1 MSFFFGMMFVVLG
14 VYYVTVVGLN
24 PLQLVLVGTT
34 VETTIFLFEIPTGV
48 LADMYSRR
56 LSVIIGDVVIG
67 IAYVVQGALSF
78 FGGILLA
85 QVLWGIGETFVSG
98 AFDAWI
104 ADEIGEEK
112 AGRVYLRAS
121 QVGMVGGM
129 TGTVTGAVLGS
140 LDVRLPILLGG
151 TLFIALAAFLA
162 VFMPED
168 GFKPAPRE
176 QRRQIGDFTR
186 TFRAGVRQ
194 VRGRP
199 VLITILLIGVVYGAF
214 TEGYDRLNEAHFL
227 TNLEFPAVGGLQ
239 PVAWFAAL
247 SIVGG
252 LLGLVVTEIARRRIN
267 TSSHVIVTRSLLGI
281 SGLLSAAV
289 IGFGLA
295 GSFAM
300 AASTST
306 LIHLMRTLR
315 GPLTTAWIN
324 QNVDPQVR
332 ATVISMS
339 GQADALGQL
348 AVGPGIGAIGT
359 AFGLRTALVVAGIL
373 LAPALLLYTRTLRR
387 GRPPLAIAG
396 ADAEAT

>member
-14 VYYVTVVGLN
+14 VYYVTVVELN

-34 VETTIFLFEIPTGV
+34 VETTIFLFEVPTGV
-48 LADMYSRR
+48 LADIYSRR

-121 QVGMVGGM
+121 QVGMFGGM
-129 TGTVTGAVLGS
+129 AGTVTGAVLGS
-140 LDVRLPILLGG
+140 LDLRLPILLGG
-151 TLFIALAAFLA
+151 MLFIALAAFLA

-168 GFKPAPRE
+168 GFRPAPRE
-176 QRRQIGDFTR
+176 QRRQFSDFTR
-186 TFRAGVRQ
+186 TFRAGVQQ

-199 VLITILLIGVVYGAF
+199 VLITILLIGAVYGAF

-227 TNLEFPAVGGLQ
+227 TNLEFPAIGGLQ
-239 PVAWFAAL
+239 PVAWFAVL

-252 LLGLVVTEIARRRIN
+252 LLGLVVTEIARRRIDTN
-267 TSSHVIVTRSLLGI
+267 SHVVVARSLLVI

-289 IGFGLA
+289 ISFGLA

-300 AASTST
+300 AASTSL

-324 QNVDPQVR
+324 QNVDLQVR

-359 AFGLRTALVVAGIL
+359 AFGLRTALVLAGIL
-373 LAPALLLYTRTLRR
+373 LAPVLLLYTRTLRR
-387 GRPPLAIAG
+387 GRPPLAV
-396 ADAEAT
+396 AEAEAEAM